1 MGGGSVE
8 SGGEV
13 HDEAAV
19 AHVPPITIEGGGDF
33 PDEEPN
39 FNREGAPHGA
49 ADRGGDRG
57 RGGRPGGGGG
67 HRRGRNRRGGGDHPG
82 GGKWGGR
89 GERRGPRVL
98 DPG

>member
-57 RGGRPGGGGG
+57 RGGRPGGGGR
-67 HRRGRNRRGGGDHPG
+67 HPRGRNGRGGGPDPCG
-82 GGKWGGR
+82 GQCGGR
-89 GERRGPRVL
+89 GGN
-98 DPG
+98 PGAAVRTP